1 MTESIYNL
9 NKSMKDQSLKLAEAI
24 QFSIMATVEIK
35 GAVDIAVEW
44 IETTLAKCKEK
55 F

>member
-9 NKSMKDQSLKLAEAI
+9 NKKYEGLKSQITAEAI

-35 GAVDIAVEW
+35 GAVDIAG
-44 IETTLAKCKEK
+44 LKQL
-55 F
+55 